1 MSFAPIKW
9 PVKQNL
15 RPNKYQF
22 EYSTCE
28 WNAVVKLKTFWVN
41 CTFLLF
47 ILVRFLCLFLRLIC
61 KLINKQTKEISARI
75 LTFDEEPQQTL
86 NARKMGY
93 PFRSSI
99 LLEYTM
105 LKVQFLSKKS
115 HSTLRATNVHEKFLK
130 TWSHFL
136 KGQKLLKN
144 AKNWESKRDILIF
157 VWFFLDT
164 LLTFGALCFLEV
176 LEDMKKCKFFP
187 HPQNEWTMEIVN

>member
-1 MSFAPIKW
+1 MKKSNETIKW
-9 PVKQNL
+9 LVYQNL

-47 ILVRFLCLFLRLIC
+47 ILVRFLCLFLWLIC

-115 HSTLRATNVHEKFLK
+115 HSTLRA
-130 TWSHFL
+130 
-136 KGQKLLKN
+136 
-144 AKNWESKRDILIF
+144 KRA
-157 VWFFLDT
+157 
-164 LLTFGALCFLEV
+164 TFTFWV
-176 LEDMKKCKFFP
+176 DKKCKNGQFLRVFENLKSFFKGTKVV
-187 HPQNEWTMEIVN
+187 EKC

>member
-1 MSFAPIKW
+1 MKKSNETIKW
-9 PVKQNL
+9 LVYQNL

-28 WNAVVKLKTFWVN
+28 WNDSVVKLKTFWVN

-93 PFRSSI
+93 PFRSPVSSI
-99 LLEYTM
+99 LLDEVEDEV
-105 LKVQFLSKKS
+105 KQSRRV
-115 HSTLRATNVHEKFLK
+115 
-130 TWSHFL
+130 
-136 KGQKLLKN
+136 KGN
-144 AKNWESKRDILIF
+144 
-157 VWFFLDT
+157 
-164 LLTFGALCFLEV
+164 
-176 LEDMKKCKFFP
+176 MKKCKFFSLP
-187 HPQNEWTMEIVN
+187 KMNEQWRL